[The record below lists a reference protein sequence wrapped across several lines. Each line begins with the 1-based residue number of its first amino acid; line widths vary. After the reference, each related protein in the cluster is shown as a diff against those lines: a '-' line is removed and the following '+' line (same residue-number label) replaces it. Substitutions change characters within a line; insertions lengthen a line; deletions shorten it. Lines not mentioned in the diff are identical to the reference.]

1 MSFGQQTPAGPTGFK
16 QFVPLGGHIELPNPD
31 GTHTYTPPMISYELG
46 LELRVY
52 QERVEEV
59 QKVARENME
68 AAIEAKKN
76 GEEPER
82 KPLPDYEFGEDEGP
96 TLVNMLGQ
104 ALLDEMRANN
114 EPHDF
119 VRVASQTVWID
130 FLYGRVAAEKYF
142 NSGGDPK
149 ALAAHMWETG
159 TGSLLTSTSTD
170 EANTTKPQASTSGT
184 KSQPKPAKKST
195 TTTKSTRKTNTS
207 RSSATKKS

>member
-1 MSFGQQTPAGPTGFK
+1 MSFGQQTPAGPSGFK

-31 GTHTYTPPMISYELG
+31 GTRTYTPPMISYELG
-46 LELRVY
+46 LQLRVY
-52 QERVEEV
+52 QEQVEEV
-59 QKVARENME
+59 NKVARENLE

-76 GEEPER
+76 GTEPER
-82 KPLPDYEFGEDEGP
+82 KLLPDYEFGEDEGP

-104 ALLDEMRANN
+104 DLLDEMRANN
-114 EPHDF
+114 EPDEF

-149 ALAAHMWETG
+149 AVSSHLWENG
-159 TGSLLTSTSTD
+159 LGGLLTSTSTD
-170 EANTTKPQASTSGT
+170 EANTTSKLASTSGT
-184 KSQPKPAKKST
+184 KSRPKPAKKST
-195 TTTKSTRKTNTS
+195 TTTKSTRKPSTS